1 MAMLRLFASMRE
13 AAGRSRDII
22 DGATVGE
29 IVAAATARYGE
40 RFGAL
45 LPTCRV
51 WVNGEQA
58 DDATPVGPADEVAI
72 LPPVS
77 GGATPT

>member
-1 MAMLRLFASMRE
+1 MRE

-58 DDATPVGPADEVAI
+58 NDATPVGPADEVAI